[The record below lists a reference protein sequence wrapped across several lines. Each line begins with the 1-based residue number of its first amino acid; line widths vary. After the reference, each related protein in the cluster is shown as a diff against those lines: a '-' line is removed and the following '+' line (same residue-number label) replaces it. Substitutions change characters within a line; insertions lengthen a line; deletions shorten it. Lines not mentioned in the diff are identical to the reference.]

1 MSVLPQNKHRPHI
14 EQKIYLKE
22 KSTSIFI
29 EPLFSCEKGLKNSSK
44 HRFVQEQ
51 YKTFFFKKEAAIVHR
66 LCVFLYIWNTTS
78 CNYFLQPLYL
88 YDKKSIGETKTGSDL
103 KKICMDPPESKYPP
117 KLLIIS
123 LSAMPALKK
132 VRKFAIKLHSPIQF
146 LRAGII
152 FKRSLAKCPES
163 I

>member
-51 YKTFFFKKEAAIVHR
+51 YKTFFFKKK
-66 LCVFLYIWNTTS
+66 LQLYIGFAFSYISETPPAVTTF
-78 CNYFLQPLYL
+78 CNHYIYMI
-88 YDKKSIGETKTGSDL
+88 KSRLGKQKLAVISR
-103 KKICMDPPESKYPP
+103 KYVWT
-117 KLLIIS
+117 LLNLNI
-123 LSAMPALKK
+123 LPN
-132 VRKFAIKLHSPIQF
+132 F
-146 LRAGII
+146 
-152 FKRSLAKCPES
+152 
-163 I
+163 